1 MYVFLILVGLW
12 AFVYLLNRLRRLE
25 ETVIQ
30 LLTGKNFGP
39 RDLSATKE
47 ATAPES
53 VPKPPYTPEPAPTL
67 RSQSQSA
74 FSRALI
80 LEEIEKPK
88 PEQPPI
94 APPEPAPAQAPSE
107 FWLGRDLEF
116 KFGSTIFTGIGAIA
130 VTFGLGFFLR
140 YAFEN
145 DLITETMRVVLG
157 LAAGAALLVFG
168 EITRKRFPT
177 YGQIVTGG
185 GLGILYLSI
194 FASFN
199 FYNLVSQ
206 PLAFLGMIIVTAVG
220 VTLAVRADSLSLAGF
235 AQIGGFLTPLLLSN
249 NVNNPHGLFIYLA
262 LLNVGVVAIA
272 WHKLWRPLIVG
283 SFFGTAI
290 LYVLWFSA
298 YYTNEQFRIAEG
310 YATLFFL
317 MFLAISIL
325 QYLSNRAPQDES
337 DLMILTLTP
346 AAYLGISYLII
357 NPPYPFWMGTF
368 TTALAAIYLALA
380 LFLEE
385 TGEAVKYRFKQFLS
399 AIGFVLLVIAVP
411 IQFHKH
417 WITIAWAAE
426 AFVLTLL
433 GFQIK
438 SSKLRIFAQGVFFFV
453 IMRLIFL
460 DSTLGAEAV
469 PWFNNRLLSFGLS
482 ALFFALTTALYA
494 SRTTDLDQ
502 PEETSMVSLL
512 LIETS
517 AVLLGG
523 GSLEILDFADHWWL
537 SAFWPLVALFTIVA
551 AFGIKDMPGRA
562 FALLV
567 LGATTF
573 RLIAFDAGNIIL
585 NEAWLNP
592 RNFLFLITIMA
603 NLSVVFFYQILPS
616 DDEHDEKRG
625 ATSLLLLN
633 TYLLAMWM
641 ISAEIFDFHRTFW
654 LPIAWA
660 LGGLV
665 AGWVSLNLNNL
676 PLRIAAYGTFVI
688 AGLRALW
695 YEGSVNL
702 TSYLPIFNSR
712 VLMVLV
718 LVGAAALLVYLLRQN
733 REVLLPEELAQA
745 QTVFFFGINTLLLW
759 LLSVEVID
767 FFKQKLLLLPPAEQW
782 TQRIKYKNLQNA
794 SLSVAWTL
802 YTIILLIVGIVRTS
816 RRSRQSA
823 IVLFGV
829 IIFKVFLYDTAN
841 LNNFYRFVSFIT
853 LGLILLLTGYLYQRY
868 RDRITQ
874 FISAAPSP

>member
-1 MYVFLILVGLW
+1 MYIFLILIGLW
-12 AFVYLLNRLRRLE
+12 AFVYLLNRVRRLE
-25 ETVIQ
+25 ETVNQ
-30 LLTGKNFGP
+30 LLTGKNLGP
-39 RDLSATKE
+39 RDLPAGQE
-47 ATAPES
+47 AAAPES
-53 VPKPPYTPEPAPTL
+53 VPPPPYTPVPAPTL
-67 RSQSQSA
+67 HTESS
-74 FSRALI
+74 FTRALT
-80 LEEIEKPK
+80 LEQHKVESSRDT
-88 PEQPPI
+88 
-94 APPEPAPAQAPSE
+94 ASPEPAPARAPSE
-107 FWLGRDLEF
+107 FWLGHDLEF

-145 DLITETMRVVLG
+145 NLITETMRVALG
-157 LAAGAALLVFG
+157 LMAGAALLIFG
-168 EITRKRFPT
+168 EITRKRFPS

-206 PLAFLGMIIVTAVG
+206 PLAFLGMIAVTAVG
-220 VTLAVRADSLSLAGF
+220 VALAVRADSLSLAGF
-235 AQIGGFLTPLLLSN
+235 TQIGGFLTPLLLSN
-249 NVNNPHGLFIYLA
+249 NVNNPHGLFLYLA
-262 LLNVGVVAIA
+262 LLNVGVAAIA

-283 SFFGTAI
+283 SFFGTVI
-290 LYVLWFSA
+290 LYILWFTA
-298 YYTNEQFRIAEG
+298 YYTDSQFKIAEG
-310 YATLFFL
+310 YASLFFF
-317 MFLAISIL
+317 MFLAISLL
-325 QYLSNRAPQDES
+325 QYLSGRAPQDES
-337 DLMILTLTP
+337 DLAILTLTP
-346 AAYLGISYLII
+346 AAYLGMSYLII
-357 NPPYPFWMGTF
+357 NPLYPYWMGTF
-368 TTALAAIYLALA
+368 TTALAAIYLTLA

-385 TGEAVKYRFKQFLS
+385 TDDQAKRRFKQFL
-399 AIGFVLLVIAVP
+399 AGLGFVLLVIAAP

-438 SSKLRIFAQGVFFFV
+438 SSKLRIFAQGIFFFV
-453 IMRLIFL
+453 IMRLVLL

-494 SRTTDLDQ
+494 SRTADLDQ
-502 PEETSMVSLL
+502 PEETSIISLL
-512 LIETS
+512 LIESS
-517 AVLLGG
+517 AVLLWG
-523 GSLEILDFADHWWL
+523 GSLEILDFAEHWWL
-537 SAFWPLVALFTIVA
+537 SAFWPLVSLFTVVA

-573 RLIAFDAGNIIL
+573 RLIAFDAGHIII

-592 RNFLFLITIMA
+592 RNSLFLIAILA
-603 NLSVVFFYQILPS
+603 NMSVMFFYQILPT
-616 DDEHDEKRG
+616 DTEHEEKQG
-625 ATSLLLLN
+625 ATTLLLLN
-633 TYLLAMWM
+633 TYLLTMWM

-654 LPIAWA
+654 LPVAWA
-660 LGGLV
+660 LGALM

-676 PLRIAAYGTFVI
+676 PLRIAAYGTFII
-688 AGLRALW
+688 AGLRALG
-695 YEGSVNL
+695 YESNVNL
-702 TSYLPIFNSR
+702 ASYSPIFNSR
-712 VLMVLV
+712 VFMVMVLV
-718 LVGAAALLVYLLRQN
+718 AAASLFVYMLRQN
-733 REVLLPEELAQA
+733 REAVPPQELANV

-767 FFKQKLLLLPPAEQW
+767 FFKQKLSLLSPAEQF

-816 RRSRQSA
+816 RRARQSA

-874 FISAAPSP
+874 FITIAPSP

>member
-1 MYVFLILVGLW
+1 MYVFLILAGLW
-12 AFVYLLNRLRRLE
+12 AFVYLLNKVRRLE
-25 ETVIQ
+25 ETVNQ
-30 LLTGKNFGP
+30 YLAGKNLGP
-39 RDLSATKE
+39 RDLTADKE
-47 ATAPES
+47 TTSQTPAPPAPYAPVTAPTLQIESTFAHALTLEQHKVESSHDTTPQETATAP
-53 VPKPPYTPEPAPTL
+53 
-67 RSQSQSA
+67 
-74 FSRALI
+74 
-80 LEEIEKPK
+80 
-88 PEQPPI
+88 
-94 APPEPAPAQAPSE
+94 APSE
-107 FWLGRDLEF
+107 FWLGHDLEF

-130 VTFGLGFFLR
+130 VIFGLGFFLR

-145 DLITETMRVVLG
+145 NLITETMRVILG
-157 LAAGAALLVFG
+157 LMAGAALLVFG

-206 PLAFLGMIIVTAVG
+206 PIAFLGMIAVTAVG
-220 VTLAVRADSLSLAGF
+220 VALAVRADSLSLAGF
-235 AQIGGFLTPLLLSN
+235 TQIGGFLTPLLLSN
-249 NVNNPHGLFIYLA
+249 NVNNPHGLFLYLA

-272 WHKLWRPLIVG
+272 WHKLWRPLVVG

-290 LYVLWFSA
+290 LYILWFTA
-298 YYTNEQFRIAEG
+298 YYTDSQFRIAEG

-317 MFLAISIL
+317 MFLAISLL
-325 QYLSNRAPQDES
+325 QYLSGRTPQDES
-337 DLMILTLTP
+337 DLAILTLTP
-346 AAYLGISYLII
+346 AAYLGMSYLII
-357 NPPYPFWMGTF
+357 NPLYPYWMGTF
-368 TTALAAIYLALA
+368 TVALAALYLMLA

-385 TGEAVKYRFKQFLS
+385 TNDRVRYRFKQFL
-399 AIGFVLLVIAVP
+399 AGIGFVLLVIAVP

-426 AFVLTLL
+426 AFGLTLL

-438 SSKLRIFAQGVFFFV
+438 SSKLRIFTQGIFFFV
-453 IMRLIFL
+453 IMRLMLL

-469 PWFNNRLLSFGLS
+469 PWFNNRILSFGMS
-482 ALFFALTTALYA
+482 ALFFALTAALYA
-494 SRTTDLDQ
+494 SRTINLDQ
-502 PEETSMVSLL
+502 KEETSIISLL

-517 AVLLGG
+517 AILLWG
-523 GSLEILDFADHWWL
+523 GSLEILDFAEHWWL
-537 SAFWPLVALFTIVA
+537 SAFWPLVSLFTIVA
-551 AFGIKDMPGRA
+551 AFGIKDMPARA

-592 RNFLFLITIMA
+592 RNFLFLIAILA
-603 NLSVVFFYQILPS
+603 NSSVVFFYEILPT
-616 DDEHDEKRG
+616 DTEHEEKQG

-633 TYLLAMWM
+633 TYLLTLWM

-660 LGGLV
+660 LGALV
-665 AGWVSLNLNNL
+665 AGWVSINLNNL
-676 PLRIAAYGTFVI
+676 PLRIAAYGTLII
-688 AGLRALW
+688 AGLRAVW
-695 YEGSVNL
+695 YERNINL
-702 TSYLPIFNSR
+702 TSYSPLLNSS
-712 VLMVLV
+712 VLMILV
-718 LVGAAALLVYLLRQN
+718 LVAAASLFVYILRQN
-733 REVLLPEELAQA
+733 REAVPPGELANVQA
-745 QTVFFFGINTLLLW
+745 VFFFGINTLLLW
-759 LLSVEVID
+759 LLSVETID
-767 FFKQKLLLLPPAEQW
+767 FFKQRLSLLPPTEQFA
-782 TQRIKYKNLQNA
+782 QRIKYKNLQNA

-874 FISAAPSP
+874 FITIIPSP